1 MPRPPIYPET
11 VGELIER
18 GSAFVGTPEG
28 ARQYVSEQIDIAGIN
43 YMTMDVAFG
52 GITFEEAS
60 RTTELFAREVMP
72 EFTCSGSE
80 VAR

>member
-1 MPRPPIYPET
+1 
-11 VGELIER
+11 VGELVER

-28 ARQYVSEQIDIAGIN
+28 ARQYISEQIDTAGIN

-60 RTTELFAREVMP
+60 RTASLFVSEVMP
-72 EFTCSGSE
+72 AFTGAHSE
-80 VAR
+80 AKR